1 MADIAPE
8 KQSAKQYDDRTT
20 VAVKRAL
27 VEIGQ
32 ILGSYQGQ
40 FAVVGGSV
48 PSLLIKSEE
57 MGHVGTADIDLGLD
71 PAALGEGEYAKLVK
85 TLMDH
90 GYAQRDGLRRFQ
102 LVRQVDPKD
111 GGEPIDVVVDFLM
124 PRNAAFVKNVPPL
137 VDDFAVIRA
146 DGAELAL
153 HFQELVAIEAE
164 MPDGGVNRV
173 EIAVAS
179 IPALLAMKGH
189 ALAKREKRKDAYDI
203 YYCVLNYPSG
213 LQGLAD
219 DCRPLLAHENGERG
233 FRYIDEKFASFG
245 HIGPLWV
252 REFVDGSQIQ
262 GARTLD
268 QWQQDAFGQVDAWL
282 RALGF
287 RN

>member
-1 MADIAPE
+1 MADIAPD

-20 VAVKRAL
+20 TAVKRAL

-32 ILGSYQGQ
+32 LLGSYQGQ
-40 FAVVGGSV
+40 FAVVGGLV
-48 PSLLIKSEE
+48 PSLLIENEE

-71 PAALGEGEYAKLVK
+71 PYALRDGEYAKLVK

-90 GYAQRDGLRRFQ
+90 GYTQREGLRRFQ

-111 GGEPIDVVVDFLM
+111 GGAHIDVVVDFLM
-124 PRNAAFVKNVPPL
+124 PRNAAFVKNVSPL
-137 VDDFAVIRA
+137 VDEFAVIQA

-153 HFQELVAIEAE
+153 KFQELVGIEAE
-164 MPDGGVNRV
+164 MPDGGINRV

-203 YYCVLNYPSG
+203 YYCVRNYASG
-213 LQGLAD
+213 LDALAEQSM
-219 DCRPLLAHENGERG
+219 PLLEHENGLKG
-233 FRYIDEKFASFG
+233 FRYIDEKFASVN

-252 REFVDGSQIQ
+252 REFVADSQIQ
-262 GARTLD
+262 GDRTLD
-268 QWQQDAFGQVDAWL
+268 QWQQDAFGQVDVL
-282 RALGF
+282 LKKIGIRK
-287 RN
+287 